1 MPDESLGGGRA
12 GGTTTSRRRG
22 AERSSAEQRG
32 SERSGAERS
41 SPAGSLPCQ
50 RGGGGLR
57 SASDQP
63 PASPLLAQR
72 CIHCSQPALAC
83 KDYSIFLKIFF

>member
-22 AERSSAEQRG
+22 AARSSAERRG
-32 SERSGAERS
+32 ADRS

-57 SASDQP
+57 SASNQP
-63 PASPLLAQR
+63 PANPLLAQR

-83 KDYSIFLKIFF
+83 KDYGIFLNIFV